1 MGAKIKGINQR
12 GKIYW
17 LRTQK
22 NGRLLQMSLETEDY
36 VEAVKKAALILQKPD
51 LNPTQGLKADL
62 ALFTKYQ
69 LEHHLWTEST
79 EDSKGAVLQK
89 FGRWCHWLATDEIRP
104 RHVLDWYEALRKEKK
119 KNGEPLHEGTAHT
132 YLNALRSFFKWA
144 VEQKPPIARENP
156 VVGLNLG
163 QVLHAPRRKFCTY
176 EQRDQILAGAPNDD
190 LRFILYCGFH
200 AGLRKKEIIEAR
212 PEWFDIERGVL
223 HVVQTATFV
232 PKDKED
238 RTVPLTAEFKKF
250 LTGYGLRSPYML
262 KPDVKKG
269 KSVYRY
275 DFDRP
280 YFNYLVPLGYR
291 WVTPHV
297 MRHTF
302 GSLLASSGCS
312 IFKIAVWMGDEVRT
326 AQKHYAHLLPVDSDI
341 ELATRP
347 KVKEPAAPVPDA
359 PRTDSPDV
367 GL

>member
-1 MGAKIKGINQR
+1 MGAKIKGVTQR

-36 VEAVKKAALILQKPD
+36 VEAIKKAALILQKPD

-69 LEHHLWTEST
+69 LEHHLWTEAT

-89 FGRWCHWLATDEIRP
+89 FGRWCHWLPTDEIRP
-104 RHVLDWYEALRKEKK
+104 KHVLDWYEALRKEKK

-132 YLNALRSFFKWA
+132 YLNALRSFFNWA
-144 VEQKPPIARENP
+144 IEQKPPIARENP

-212 PEWFDIERGVL
+212 PEWFDLERGVL

-238 RTVPLTAEFKKF
+238 RTIPLTAEFKQF
-250 LTGYGLRSPYML
+250 LTGYGLRSPHML

-280 YFNYLVPLGYR
+280 YFSYLVPLGYR

-347 KVKEPAAPVPDA
+347 KVQGPAAPAPDA
-359 PRTDSPDV
+359 PSTDSPDV